1 MSALSVLLITH
12 HSLLITIVRE
22 AFMYC
27 PICKSEYQ
35 PGITRCPED
44 ETELVEQLGP
54 EPGDHSEA
62 RFVPLH
68 NLGSPVEA
76 EMVNDIFQQNNI
88 RSVVQSGS
96 ADALSPLLSTV
107 EPGATVLVDER
118 DYDRA
123 LELYEA
129 FFGEDTSPLTGAT
142 SDEDEEFEDEEAE
155 GE

>member
-1 MSALSVLLITH
+1 
-12 HSLLITIVRE
+12 
-22 AFMYC
+22 MYC
-27 PICKSEYQ
+27 PVCNSEYQ
-35 PGITRCPED
+35 SGITRCPD
-44 ETELVEQLGP
+44 DDAELVAQPKAEA
-54 EPGDHSEA
+54 GDHSEA

-96 ADALSPLLSTV
+96 ADALSPLLSMV

-123 LELYEA
+123 LELYQA
-129 FFGEDTSPLTGAT
+129 FFGEDTSPLTGT
-142 SDEDEEFEDEEAE
+142 TGEEDEE
-155 GE
+155 

>member
-1 MSALSVLLITH
+1 M
-12 HSLLITIVRE
+12 
-22 AFMYC
+22 FC
-27 PICKSEYQ
+27 PVCNSEYQ
-35 PGITRCPED
+35 TGITRCPEHEAD
-44 ETELVEQLGP
+44 LVEQRTP
-54 EPGDHSEA
+54 ERGDDSHA

-76 EMVNDIFQQNNI
+76 EMVNDIFQQNGI

-96 ADALSPLLSTV
+96 ADALSPLLSAV

-129 FFGEDTSPLTGAT
+129 FFGEDTSPLTGT
-142 SDEDEEFEDEEAE
+142 NSEEEETADEAE
-155 GE
+155 

>member
-1 MSALSVLLITH
+1 M
-12 HSLLITIVRE
+12 
-22 AFMYC
+22 FC

-44 ETELVEQLGP
+44 EVDLVAQLIP
-54 EPGDHSEA
+54 EPPPAPGDDSEA

-76 EMVNDIFQQNNI
+76 EMVNDIFRQNNI
-88 RSVVQSGS
+88 RSVIQSGS

-142 SDEDEEFEDEEAE
+142 VEDDEETDEDSE
-155 GE
+155 

>member
-1 MSALSVLLITH
+1 M
-12 HSLLITIVRE
+12 
-22 AFMYC
+22 FC

-44 ETELVEQLGP
+44 EADLVAQLIPEPPP
-54 EPGDHSEA
+54 EPGDDSKA

-88 RSVVQSGS
+88 RSVIQAGS
-96 ADALSPLLSTV
+96 ADALSPLLSAV
-107 EPGATVLVDER
+107 EPGATILVDER

-129 FFGEDTSPLTGAT
+129 FFGEDTSPLTGS
-142 SDEDEEFEDEEAE
+142 SDEEDEDTDE
-155 GE
+155 

>member
-1 MSALSVLLITH
+1 
-12 HSLLITIVRE
+12 
-22 AFMYC
+22 MYC
-27 PICKSEYQ
+27 PICRSEYQ
-35 PGITRCPED
+35 PGLTRCPVD
-44 ETELVEQLGP
+44 EVELVEQL
-54 EPGDHSEA
+54 EAESGDHSKA

-76 EMVNDIFQQNNI
+76 EMVNDIFQQNGI

-123 LELYEA
+123 LELYQA
-129 FFGEDTSPLTGAT
+129 FFGEDTSPLTGTT
-142 SDEDEEFEDEEAE
+142 SEEEDEEIDESSE
-155 GE
+155 

>member
-1 MSALSVLLITH
+1 M
-12 HSLLITIVRE
+12 
-22 AFMYC
+22 FC

-44 ETELVEQLGP
+44 EAALVELL
-54 EPGDHSEA
+54 EVKRGDDSKA

-68 NLGSPVEA
+68 NLSSPVEA
-76 EMVNDIFQQNNI
+76 EMVNDIFQQNGI

-123 LELYEA
+123 LELYQA
-129 FFGEDTSPLTGAT
+129 FFGEDTSPLTGGGEE
-142 SDEDEEFEDEEAE
+142 EDEAFEEAE
-155 GE
+155 